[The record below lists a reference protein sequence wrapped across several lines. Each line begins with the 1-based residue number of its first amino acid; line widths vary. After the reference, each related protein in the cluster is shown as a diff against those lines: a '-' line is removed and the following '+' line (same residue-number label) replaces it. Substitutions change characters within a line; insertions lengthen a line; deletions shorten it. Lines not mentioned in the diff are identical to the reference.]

1 MMINDKT
8 RTAILTGIIFVAI
21 ARATNGIIIGVAIDR
36 LPTGLASGIDIDIAY
51 PVGFLLCIIRK
62 PK

>member
-36 LPTGLASGIDIDIAY
+36 LPTGLASGIDIAY